1 MCVHPCSV
9 YKAQEPLLFPAG
21 LCIVETAIILL
32 SFGFLLSLHIALCL
46 SPPVV
51 SSFILS
57 PFSLYAFDA
66 LSLFFSS
73 ALSFHCCSLAVV
85 RCFMGCLLKRRGIV
99 ASRFY
104 PPFPL
109 FCLPQSKRNRL
120 SAAFSFLAALLL
132 HDLEAM
138 AARRMHVCAHRQ
150 TDSTE
155 RLIAPFLCYFSFLHP
170 KTADRLF
177 THSSTCTYLKAQF
190 HRMSHF
196 FFFCPHR
203 QTHTYTHQGGGG
215 LLCLNTELVSPPLS
229 CDWTVNVAAGERN
242 GGRSR
247 PTASKFT
254 FHFLHTCREQSSR
267 APTQTHANTCR
278 HTRQEICRKYVCFE
292 AY

>member
-1 MCVHPCSV
+1 MCVHPRSV
-9 YKAQEPLLFPAG
+9 YKAQEPLLFPVG

-46 SPPVV
+46 SPPVA

-57 PFSLYAFDA
+57 PFSLYTFDA
-66 LSLFFSS
+66 LSFFFSS

-196 FFFCPHR
+196 FFFVLTGRH
-203 QTHTYTHQGGGG
+203 THT
-215 LLCLNTELVSPPLS
+215 
-229 CDWTVNVAAGERN
+229 
-242 GGRSR
+242 
-247 PTASKFT
+247 
-254 FHFLHTCREQSSR
+254 
-267 APTQTHANTCR
+267 
-278 HTRQEICRKYVCFE
+278 HTRE
-292 AY
+292 AVDCSV